1 MKKFVAAI
9 LAGGALEYFLD
20 PNHGT
25 RRRHVAGDRIAATFR
40 RLNRNA
46 GGYLSGTAKGL
57 QAKMTT
63 HQHDNPATVDNKTLK
78 DRVESE
84 VLRNPTFSRA
94 PINFNV
100 EDDSVVVIHG
110 ELPHPQDID
119 QLINEVKAVR
129 GVKKV
134 VSYLHLPN
142 TPAPNKLSAIIVD

>member
-1 MKKFVAAI
+1 MKKLMTAI
-9 LAGGALEYFLD
+9 MAGAILEYFLD
-20 PNHGT
+20 PDHGT
-25 RRRHVAGDRIAATFR
+25 RRRNVTRDRIGGMARRYTKQANRYVAGT
-40 RLNRNA
+40 
-46 GGYLSGTAKGL
+46 TQGL
-57 QAKMTT
+57 QAKMTS
-63 HQHDNPATVDNKTLK
+63 HPHDNPDQVDNKTLK

-84 VLRNPTFSRA
+84 VLRNPKFSRA

-100 EDDSVVVIHG
+100 EEDSVVVIHG
-110 ELPHPQDID
+110 ELPHPEDID